1 VPQWVLECLKRNFK
15 FKYSQIIDAS
25 ISRLQGT
32 KPNVSH
38 RWRQMVE
45 TVEVYQRADLQT
57 RDLMVRMWPIR
68 SRAVL
73 SRCDSI
79 AGFRCYRTF

>member
-1 VPQWVLECLKRNFK
+1 MPQWVLECLKRNFK
-15 FKYSQIIDAS
+15 SEYSQVSDAS
-25 ISRLQGT
+25 MPRLLGT

-45 TVEVYQRADLQT
+45 TVAVYRRADLQT

-73 SRCDSI
+73 SRCVSI